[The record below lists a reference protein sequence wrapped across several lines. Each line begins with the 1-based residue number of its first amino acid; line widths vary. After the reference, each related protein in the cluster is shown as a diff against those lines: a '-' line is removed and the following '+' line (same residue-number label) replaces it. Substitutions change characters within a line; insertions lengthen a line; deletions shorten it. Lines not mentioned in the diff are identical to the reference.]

1 MSKPDISTRQNLIDR
16 VDEVTDARSS
26 ELVRALLKAVPSD
39 LIERLLHPEMVGRAE
54 SPLGTGI
61 GASPGVASGEIVT
74 SSMRAVQRADEGQPV
89 ILVRPLT
96 TPDDVLGMQSSAGI
110 VTMHGGMS
118 SHAAVVARGWGIPA
132 VVGSSD
138 VEISGLTIKIG
149 DLEFSE
155 GDVISIDGRS
165 GVIYAGKVETDS
177 ETAPSE
183 LWTLLE
189 WADRVNELAGS
200 EYGIAVRANA
210 DTASD
215 AQRAVDHGASGI
227 GLCRTEHMFLA
238 DDRLPIMREF
248 ILSEDPLRQEHL
260 LSELERAQ
268 EIDFIEILEVMG
280 SRPVT
285 VRLLD
290 PPLHEFLP
298 SADELLERRG
308 DGTLDSG
315 EAAQLEAVLKMR
327 ETNPMLGTRGVRLG
341 VVRPGLYQAQVR
353 SLVRAMGS
361 VAERGIRPHVEIMI
375 PLVSDPAEF
384 RLAKQWVTQAIS
396 EVDPEG
402 SLTDAV
408 SVGAMI
414 ETPRAAILA
423 GEIAEDAEFISFGT
437 NDLTQ
442 MTFGLSRDDV
452 EVHLLP
458 RYQELGV
465 LNHNPFGTIDR
476 QGVGKLVAQ
485 AIQDAST
492 QRPSIR
498 VGVCGEHAGD
508 PLSIEFLLNAGCA
521 SLSCSPFRVPVARLV
536 AAQVALGSG
545 SDDRFG
551 DDVFFPESLAGE
563 TDAGE
568 SDNLFQ
574 AVGDL
579 DDSSSVTELDVL
591 RVLRLRGFSTI
602 DGLTRSLG
610 AQPSV
615 VIDELVRLEHVS
627 YIEGREMYMLTPAGR
642 SRIDD
647 HISSSDAI
655 SSLSGPY
662 ETFLGMNVEFKQICT
677 DWQVRGGEPNTH
689 DDESYDKECID
700 RLASLFAGAAPVLME
715 MSSSVPRIEIYRQR
729 LNEALAVVVSGST
742 QRFTGVMCES
752 FHDIWMELHEDLIM
766 LQRIDRASEGSF

>member
-1 MSKPDISTRQNLIDR
+1 VSEPDITTRQDLIDR
-16 VDEVTDARSS
+16 VNEVSDARSS

-39 LIERLLHPEMVGRAE
+39 LIERLLHPELVGIAE
-54 SPLGTGI
+54 SPIGTGI

-74 SSMRAVQRADEGQPV
+74 SSLRAMQRADEGQPV

-96 TPDDVLGMQSSAGI
+96 TPDDVLGMQASAGI
-110 VTMHGGMS
+110 LTMQGGMS

-138 VEISGLTIKIG
+138 VEISGSTIKIG
-149 DLEFSE
+149 ALEFSE

-165 GVIYAGKVETDS
+165 GVIYSGKVETNSD
-177 ETAPSE
+177 TAPPE

-200 EYGIAVRANA
+200 EHGIAVRANA

-238 DDRLPIMREF
+238 DDRLSIMREF
-248 ILSEDPLRQEHL
+248 ILSEDSTRQERL

-268 EIDFIEILEVMG
+268 EVDFIEILEVMG

-298 SADELLERRG
+298 SADELLERKS

-327 ETNPMLGTRGVRLG
+327 EVNPMLGTRGVRLG
-341 VVRPGLYQAQVR
+341 IVRPGLYQAQVR
-353 SLVRAMGS
+353 SLMRAVGS
-361 VAERGIRPHVEIMI
+361 VGERGIRPHVEIMI

-384 RLAKQWVTQAIS
+384 RLAKQWVMQAIS
-396 EVDPEG
+396 EIDPEG
-402 SLTDAV
+402 SLAGAV

-465 LNHNPFGTIDR
+465 LNHNPFETIDR
-476 QGVGKLVAQ
+476 QGVGKLVTQ
-485 AIQDAST
+485 AIQNASK

-498 VGVCGEHAGD
+498 VGVCGEQAGD

-545 SDDRFG
+545 SDDRFS
-551 DDVFFPESLAGE
+551 DDVFFPEPLAG
-563 TDAGE
+563 G

-574 AVGDL
+574 VVGDR

-610 AQPSV
+610 VHPSV

-627 YIEGREMYMLTPAGR
+627 YIEAREMYMLSPAGR

-647 HISSSDAI
+647 HLSASDAV
-655 SSLSGPY
+655 SSLSGLY

-689 DDESYDKECID
+689 DDENYDKECID
-700 RLASLFAGAAPVLME
+700 RLASLFEDAAPVLTK

-729 LNEALAVVVSGST
+729 LNEALDAVVSGLT
-742 QRFTGVMCES
+742 HRFTGVMCES